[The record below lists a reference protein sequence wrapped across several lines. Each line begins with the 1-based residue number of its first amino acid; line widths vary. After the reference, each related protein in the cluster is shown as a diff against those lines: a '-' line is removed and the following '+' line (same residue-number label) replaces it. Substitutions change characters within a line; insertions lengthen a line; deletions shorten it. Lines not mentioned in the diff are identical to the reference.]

1 MKGISSMHQVLSLGT
16 LVMNILCVLLTLNLL
31 SGNFGIASPSLLQ
44 FSSVFLLLGVTLL
57 NLPLRTTILM
67 LRKKSSEQ
75 FRLYFGLI
83 LLIVAFLIL
92 LFMEVQ
98 LLLLASVPLLISG
111 LSLCLQAMGRG
122 RKELSWLM
130 VTSYGYA
137 VVFLLLQT
145 IPLLWS
151 LYQQSSRTLTH
162 SLGMFIGT
170 SLVLGPTAS
179 GLGILLIF
187 LVFLVSTFVLLGKKT
202 RTDVIRIVLGVI
214 GMVVVWVVYLLV
226 LGSISYSSKS
236 DTITFHPAFFLLGML
251 PIFGYLISIRNS
263 DIQTKDTPQNI
274 PGKRLLKSGFALIIA
289 MLFLSTTLLT
299 IFVIGDDPGVDHHK
313 ILFYSDHML
322 GTWDVPEYGK
332 YGKDAVGMFGLL
344 PVYLT
349 TLGYQSELLVQN
361 RTAFLESFQNQNP
374 NITRYLNLTDY
385 MTISESQEITDNLFD
400 DTAVF
405 VVTNLNIS
413 FSAAEHAVIWDF
425 IRNGG
430 SLLVLG
436 DHTDVGGI
444 QTPLN
449 DLLSPVGIRYRFDA
463 ALPLDDT
470 FKWLTCTHLFPHP
483 ITTPLPGL
491 DTLQYGVGASLD
503 ISLSSFPVITGTYA
517 LSDEG
522 NRTNEDI
529 AFLGDYEYVKG
540 ETLGDIILVAGAYY
554 GQGKVL
560 VFGDTSSF
568 QNAALTF
575 SFPFIQSVFTW
586 LTSTQTGLLTAAQI
600 VVSLI
605 LLIVAMLCFYLRK
618 PPSMNFSIFPILLCA
633 SLLFTSSLNPLLIN
647 NTDVMTSSPIV
658 SIDASHGERFTL
670 ESFTDDSIN
679 GLIVN
684 LQRNNLLPILER
696 EFQKEHLLASKIIF
710 FIAPTRTFTT
720 NEIVLLKQY
729 MINGG
734 YIVLA
739 TGYDD
744 KQASLPLLQ
753 ECSVDVEQT
762 PLGPVPYG
770 ESNTTLYQNEP
781 RFVDSWPLTAPQ
793 NQTISYYNF
802 SWENLTFDLVIFVQ
816 QGLGGLLVI
825 GDSQFLL
832 DKNIESIY
840 DYWPGNILFLK
851 YLLDELHTQPKEDES

>member
-1 MKGISSMHQVLSLGT
+1 
-16 LVMNILCVLLTLNLL
+16 
-31 SGNFGIASPSLLQ
+31 
-44 FSSVFLLLGVTLL
+44 
-57 NLPLRTTILM
+57 
-67 LRKKSSEQ
+67 
-75 FRLYFGLI
+75 
-83 LLIVAFLIL
+83 
-92 LFMEVQ
+92 
-98 LLLLASVPLLISG
+98 
-111 LSLCLQAMGRG
+111 
-122 RKELSWLM
+122 
-130 VTSYGYA
+130 
-137 VVFLLLQT
+137 
-145 IPLLWS
+145 
-151 LYQQSSRTLTH
+151 
-162 SLGMFIGT
+162 
-170 SLVLGPTAS
+170 
-179 GLGILLIF
+179 
-187 LVFLVSTFVLLGKKT
+187 
-202 RTDVIRIVLGVI
+202 
-214 GMVVVWVVYLLV
+214 
-226 LGSISYSSKS
+226 
-236 DTITFHPAFFLLGML
+236 
-251 PIFGYLISIRNS
+251 
-263 DIQTKDTPQNI
+263 
-274 PGKRLLKSGFALIIA
+274 
-289 MLFLSTTLLT
+289 
-299 IFVIGDDPGVDHHK
+299 
-313 ILFYSDHML
+313 
-322 GTWDVPEYGK
+322 
-332 YGKDAVGMFGLL
+332 MFGLL

-349 TLGYQSELLVQN
+349 TLGYQSELLVEN

-385 MTISESQEITDNLFD
+385 MTIIESQEITNNLFD
-400 DTAVF
+400 DADVF

-449 DLLSPVGIRYRFDA
+449 DLLSPVGVRYRFDA

-503 ISLSSFPVITGTYA
+503 IPLSSFPVITGTYA

-540 ETLGDIILVAGAYY
+540 ETLGDVILVAGAYY
-554 GQGKVL
+554 GRGKVL

-575 SFPFIQSVFTW
+575 SFPFIQNIFTW
-586 LTSTQTGLLTAAQI
+586 LTSTQTGVLTAAQI
-600 VVSLI
+600 VVSLT
-605 LLIVAMLCFYLRK
+605 LLITAMLFFYLRR

-633 SLLFTSSLNPLLIN
+633 SLLFTSSLNTLLIT
-647 NTDVMTSSPIV
+647 NTEVMVSSPIV

-679 GLIVN
+679 GLLVN
-684 LQRNNLLPILER
+684 LQRNNFLPILEKK
-696 EFQKEHLLASKIIF
+696 FPADHLSARKILF
-710 FIAPTRTFTT
+710 FIAPTRTFTAD
-720 NEIVLLKQY
+720 EVVLLEQY

-753 ECSVDVEQT
+753 TCGVDIEQT

-793 NQTISYYNF
+793 NQTVSYYNF
-802 SWENLTFDLVIFVQ
+802 SWEDFTFDLVIFVQ

-851 YLLDELHTQPKEDES
+851 YLIDELHAQPMEDES

>member
-1 MKGISSMHQVLSLGT
+1 MKGISSMHQVLSFGT

-31 SGNFGIASPSLLQ
+31 SGNFGITSPSLLHL
-44 FSSVFLLLGVTLL
+44 SSVFLLLGVTLL
-57 NLPLRTTILM
+57 NLPLRTSIQM
-67 LRKKSSEQ
+67 LRKKPSGLFQ
-75 FRLYFGLI
+75 LYFGLI

-92 LFMEVQ
+92 LFTDVQ
-98 LLLLASVPLLISG
+98 LLWLASVPLLISG
-111 LSLCLQAMGRG
+111 LSLCLQTMERS
-122 RKELSWLM
+122 RKELYWLT

-145 IPLLWS
+145 MPFLWS
-151 LYQQSSRTLTH
+151 MYQQSSRTLTNA
-162 SLGMFIGT
+162 LGKVIGT
-170 SLVLGPTAS
+170 PLLLGPTTS
-179 GLGILLIF
+179 GFTILLIF
-187 LVFLVSTFVLLGKKT
+187 LVFLLCIFILLEKKT
-202 RTDVIRIVLGVI
+202 RTDVKRFALAVT
-214 GMVVVWVVYLLV
+214 GMVLVWVVYIMV

-236 DTITFHPAFFLLGML
+236 DTITFHPVLFLLGLL
-251 PIFGYLISIRNS
+251 PVFWYLISIKTS
-263 DIQTKDTPQNI
+263 DIKTEDAPQI
-274 PGKRLLKSGFALIIA
+274 LPRKKLLKSGYTLIA
-289 MLFLSTTLLT
+289 VLLFLSTTVLT
-299 IFVIGDDPGVDHHK
+299 VFVIGDASTVDHHK

-349 TLGYQSELLVQN
+349 TLGYQSELLVEN

-385 MTISESQEITDNLFD
+385 MTIIESQEITNNLFD
-400 DTAVF
+400 DADVF

-449 DLLSPVGIRYRFDA
+449 DLLSPVGVRYRFDA

-503 ISLSSFPVITGTYA
+503 IPLSSFPVITGTYA

-540 ETLGDIILVAGAYY
+540 ETLGDVILVAGAYY
-554 GQGKVL
+554 GRGKVL

-575 SFPFIQSVFTW
+575 SFPFIQNIFTW
-586 LTSTQTGLLTAAQI
+586 LTSTQTGVLTAAQI
-600 VVSLI
+600 VVSLT
-605 LLIVAMLCFYLRK
+605 LLITAMLFFYLRR

-633 SLLFTSSLNPLLIN
+633 SLLFTSSLNTLLIT
-647 NTDVMTSSPIV
+647 NTEVMVSSPIV

-679 GLIVN
+679 GLLVN
-684 LQRNNLLPILER
+684 LQRNNFLPILEKK
-696 EFQKEHLLASKIIF
+696 FPADHLSARKILF
-710 FIAPTRTFTT
+710 FIAPTRTFTAD
-720 NEIVLLKQY
+720 EVVLLEKY

-753 ECSVDVEQT
+753 TCGVDVEQT

-793 NQTISYYNF
+793 NQTVSYYNF
-802 SWENLTFDLVIFVQ
+802 SWEDFTFDLVIFVQ

-851 YLLDELHTQPKEDES
+851 YLIDELHAQPMEDES